1 MIREGGI
8 SVRGCDFAF
17 GAVDG
22 LLGRGAHEIVD
33 EVGDNAALSFGDGA
47 RLFGLLLLF
56 EALMVVFAGVEV
68 LGVAAGA
75 FAHGGGD
82 EAAKLAEEFGFYV
95 EGQIGL
101 AGFEEGLEELEG
113 MNGFDSVVEGR
124 DA

>member
-1 MIREGGI
+1 LEQ
-8 SVRGCDFAF
+8 V
-17 GAVDG
+17 GALV
-22 LLGRGAHEIVD
+22 
-33 EVGDNAALSFGDGA
+33 
-47 RLFGLLLLF
+47 
-56 EALMVVFAGVEV
+56 VVFAGVEV

-82 EAAKLAEEFGFYV
+82 KTAELAEEFGFYV

-101 AGFEEGLEELEG
+101 ARFEEGLEELEG